1 MKARIDSALQ
11 RSAKTVTSCAPQLR
25 QSGVECYAR
34 AGVFE
39 LALFWFLAGI
49 LSTVAGLVL
58 LLPWLR
64 TIPRLGPLPSVP
76 WQAGIG
82 ACVLLAAVLGLYHGF
97 GHPDSVEFPG
107 AAAAAM
113 GANATIVPGATASA
127 APASGATSMSSAIAA
142 LENRLEK
149 GGGTDGDWELLA
161 KSFEFIGRPADAS
174 TARAH
179 RLPPLP
185 RDAAGSADLSAPAP
199 APQPAAVP
207 APALSAESIQDLAR
221 ANTARQNKRMKE
233 AAAIYARLAA
243 RGQMNSDGWADYADA
258 AATLQGGKL
267 AGEPETFIANA
278 LAQNP
283 LHPKALWLE
292 ASADEEAGRFAAAAA
307 VWQRLQAVLPANS
320 ADAKIVAAN
329 LLNLAQLA
337 GSAGAQPGGSAG
349 APPAMAA
356 GSAAKVSGEVS
367 LAAGLAAKAAPG
379 ATLFIVAK
387 AVDSPGP
394 PVAVF
399 RASVGAWPVRFTL
412 DDSQSMLPGRNLSSA
427 GRVTIEARI
436 SQTGQA
442 LPSAGDLQGTTGAIN
457 PADHQPLKIL
467 IDRIIS

>member
-1 MKARIDSALQ
+1 M
-11 RSAKTVTSCAPQLR
+11 
-25 QSGVECYAR
+25 
-34 AGVFE
+34 
-39 LALFWFLAGI
+39 ALFWFLAGI
-49 LSTVAGLVL
+49 LSTLAALVL

-64 TIPRLGPLPSVP
+64 TIPRLGPLPALP

-82 ACVLLAAVLGLYHGF
+82 ACVVLAAVLALYHWF
-97 GHPDSVEFPG
+97 GHPDALGSPG

-113 GANATIVPGATASA
+113 AGNATIVPGTTASA
-127 APASGATSMSSAIAA
+127 APASGAASMSSAIAA
-142 LENRLEK
+142 LENRLKK

-174 TARAH
+174 KARAH
-179 RLPPLP
+179 QLPPLP
-185 RDAAGSADLSAPAP
+185 PDGAASANLSAPAP
-199 APQPAAVP
+199 EAPAPSPAAVP
-207 APALSAESIQDLAR
+207 APALSAESIQDLAK
-221 ANTARQNKRMKE
+221 ANDARQNKRMKE

-258 AATLQGGKL
+258 AASLQGGKL

-307 VWQRLQAVLPANS
+307 VWQRLRAVLPADS

-329 LLNLAQLA
+329 LLNIAQLA
-337 GSAGAQPGGSAG
+337 GSAGALPAGSAAA
-349 APPAMAA
+349 APALVA

-367 LAAGLAAKAAPG
+367 LAAGLTAKAVAG

-399 RASVGAWPVRFTL
+399 RASVGAWPVKFTL